1 MKTQVLNLKSFVFI
15 FLTVLLIFGMKGT
28 VYGQKLNVG
37 KPRTVRMIYFLP
49 NDWPFRSDVVQ
60 EMKDKIGI
68 VQDFYAEQML
78 AHGHGNRT
86 FRVETNARGK
96 PVVHRVNGQ
105 YPFSHYDNTLGN
117 AVIEELEQAFDFNVN
132 IYFIVLG
139 ADALRQGNGQ
149 PAGGVADQRG
159 KIAGHLLV
167 PNIFEWGTVG
177 HELGHTFGLG
187 HDFRDNSYLMSYGHQ
202 YSALSTCTAEF
213 LSVHPY
219 FNPRIP
225 IAEVSPPIIELISSP
240 TYPAGAKSI
249 PVQLKVEDPNGVHQV
264 QLFAWGGL
272 QKCRGL
278 AGKKETVIEF
288 EYDGGVGLLDFDAS
302 LVDFTSLSDA
312 ATHNI
317 FVNVV
322 DTDGNVS
329 KKHFLLREDSPSH
342 IATLKIEGFLDD
354 EVFTLK
360 GAMAFSPNGTLLAT
374 AIPYWRKGRKEGS
387 GYIIHPNHSIYL
399 WNVTTQQNIATFN
412 LGDRRDVR
420 SMVFS
425 PDGRTLTSL
434 LSDGT
439 IELWDVATK
448 ENISIMKENKW
459 VWSHVLSPDGRT
471 LASGTSDGTI
481 ELWDVA
487 TKENITTFKGHESL
501 SLPRM
506 AISPNGNFLAVAVV
520 DAWVGGWVTDSS
532 LHLWDVTTQRNI
544 ATLKDPKG
552 FWSLAFSPD
561 NTVFAAGT
569 GNAEIKL
576 WDMTT
581 RKYIGDLSGAQNEI
595 YSLAFSPDGTLLAS
609 ASGGLEIKLWDVK
622 TRMNITT
629 LSGHM
634 KPIPSVAFS
643 PDGTLLASAGDDGLV
658 MLWNVSEAIRD
669 HGPAVT
675 AHVTRPPMYWIDKA
689 KGTLDSLVGPE
700 VESLVPSVH
709 NAISLAVDTI
719 NEKLYWAE
727 KTDNRTGKIRRAN
740 LDGRKVQLVK
750 DLTSVPLDIALD
762 TVNRKIYLTN
772 SWGKVQRLNFNGSNF
787 QPNLITGLQTPNHLA
802 LDVTRGK
809 IYWTEQTSDRTGK
822 IRRANLDGTN
832 VELVKDLTNAPRGI
846 AVDNV
851 NGKIYLANSYGK
863 VQRLNLNGSNFQ
875 PNLITGLES
884 LEGIAVEAVSRKLY
898 WTEKGSISR
907 ANLNGKNIENI
918 VTGLNSPANIA
929 LSIMSTNP
937 AIAAAPAMLQGLPD
951 ATRLYPNYP
960 NPFNPET
967 WIPYQLSEPAEVTLH
982 IYATDGRLI
991 RTLALGHQP
1000 AGMYQRKNRAA
1011 YWDGKNEVGEA
1022 VASGVYFYTLTAG
1035 DFSTTRKMLIQK

>member
-1 MKTQVLNLKSFVFI
+1 MKTQALNLKSFVFI

-37 KPRTVRMIYFLP
+37 EPRTVRMIYFLP
-49 NDWPFRSDVVQ
+49 NDLPFRPDVVQ
-60 EMKDKIGI
+60 KMRNKIRT
-68 VQDFYAEQML
+68 VQTFYAEQMQ
-78 AHGHGNRT
+78 AHGYGKKT
-86 FRVETNARGK
+86 FRLETNVKGG

-105 YPFSHYDNTLGN
+105 YPFRHYDNTLGY
-117 AVIEELEQAFDFNVN
+117 AVIEELEQVFDFNEN

-139 ADALRQGNGQ
+139 ADALSQGDGQ
-149 PAGGVADQRG
+149 PAGGVADNKG
-159 KIAGHLLV
+159 KNGGHLLV
-167 PNIFEWGTVG
+167 PNGFGWGTVA
-177 HELGHTFGLG
+177 HELGHTFGLA
-187 HDFRDNSYLMSYGHQ
+187 HDFRDNSYIMSYGHQ
-202 YSALSTCTAEF
+202 YSALSACAADF

-249 PVQLKVEDPNGVHQV
+249 PVRLKVKDPNGVHQV

-278 AGKKETVIEF
+278 AGKKEAVVEF
-288 EYDGGVGLLDFDAS
+288 EYDGGIGLL
-302 LVDFTSLSDA
+302 DFTSLSDV
-312 ATHNI
+312 TPHNI
-317 FVNVV
+317 QFNVV

-329 KKHFLLREDSPSH
+329 RKDFLLWEDSPSH
-342 IATLKIEGFLDD
+342 IATLKIEGFIDD
-354 EVFTLK
+354 KVFSTI
-360 GAMAFSPNGTLLAT
+360 GATAFSPNGTLLAT
-374 AIPYWRKGRKEGS
+374 AIPHWRKVGMEGRRP
-387 GYIIHPNHSIYL
+387 ILHHNHSIYL

-412 LGDRRDVR
+412 LGNRAPVS

-425 PDGRTLTSL
+425 PDGRTLTSIS
-434 LSDGT
+434 SDGT
-439 IELWDVATK
+439 VELWNVATK
-448 ENISIMKENKW
+448 Q
-459 VWSHVLSPDGRT
+459 
-471 LASGTSDGTI
+471 
-481 ELWDVA
+481 
-487 TKENITTFKGHESL
+487 NITTFKGHGSL
-501 SLPRM
+501 FTPN
-506 AISPNGNFLAVAVV
+506 AAFSPDGKFLAVAVI
-520 DAWVGGWVTDSS
+520 DAEQGRRIKDGS

-552 FWSLAFSPD
+552 FWAMAFSPD

-576 WDMTT
+576 WDMTS
-581 RKYIGDLSGAQNEI
+581 RKYIGNLSGGQNEI

-609 ASGGLEIKLWDVK
+609 TSYGLQINLWDVK
-622 TRMNITT
+622 TRMNITS

-634 KPIPSVAFS
+634 KIIPSVAFS
-643 PDGTLLASAGDDGLV
+643 PDGAILASAGDDGLV

-669 HGPAVT
+669 RDPAVT
-675 AHVTRPPMYWIDKA
+675 AHFTGPPMYWIDKA
-689 KGTLDSLVGPE
+689 KSTLHSLVGPE
-700 VESLVPSVH
+700 VESPVPSVD
-709 NAISLAVDTI
+709 NAISLAVDSI

-727 KTDNRTGKIRRAN
+727 KTGNRTGKIRRAN
-740 LDGRKVQLVK
+740 LDGTNVQLVK
-750 DLTSVPLDIALD
+750 DLTSVPLVIALD
-762 TVNRKIYLTN
+762 IVNRKIYLTN

-802 LDVTRGK
+802 LDVVRGK

-822 IRRANLDGTN
+822 IRSANLDGTN
-832 VELVKDLTNAPRGI
+832 VELVKDLTSAPRGI

-863 VQRLNLNGSNFQ
+863 VQRLNLKGSNFQ

-884 LEGIAVEAVSRKLY
+884 PEGIAVDAVGRKLY

-929 LSIMSTNP
+929 LSIMSTNA
-937 AIAAAPAMLQGLPD
+937 AIASAPAMLQGLPD
-951 ATRLYPNYP
+951 ETRLDPNYP

-967 WIPYQLSEPAEVTLH
+967 WIPYQLSKPADVILS
-982 IYATDGRLI
+982 IYSVDGKLV
-991 RTLALGHQP
+991 RTLVLGHQI
-1000 AGMYQRKNRAA
+1000 AGIYHGKSRAA
-1011 YWDGKNEVGEA
+1011 YWDGRNEFGES
-1022 VASGVYFYTLTAG
+1022 VVSGVYFYTLRTDDFTA
-1035 DFSTTRKMLIQK
+1035 TRKMLILK

>member
-49 NDWPFRSDVVQ
+49 NDLPFRTDVVQ
-60 EMKDKIGI
+60 KMRNKIRT
-68 VQDFYAEQML
+68 VQTFYAEQMQ
-78 AHGHGNRT
+78 AHGYGKKT
-86 FRVETNARGK
+86 FRFETNAKGR

-167 PNIFEWGTVG
+167 PNRFEWGTVA

-202 YSALSTCTAEF
+202 YSALSACAAEF

-249 PVQLKVEDPNGVHQV
+249 PVRLKVKDPNGVHQV

-272 QKCRGL
+272 QKYRGL
-278 AGKKETVIEF
+278 AGKKESVIEF
-288 EYDGGVGLLDFDAS
+288 EYDGGVGLLDFDVN
-302 LVDFTSLSDA
+302 LVDFTSLSDV
-312 ATHNI
+312 TPHNI
-317 FVNVV
+317 LVNVV

-329 KKHFLLREDSPSH
+329 RKHFLLWEDSPSH
-342 IATLKIEGFLDD
+342 IATLKLEGFLDD
-354 EVFTLK
+354 EVFASS
-360 GAMAFSPNGTLLAT
+360 GAIAFSPNGTLLAT
-374 AIPYWRKGRKEGS
+374 AIPHWRKGRREGS
-387 GYIIHPNHSIYL
+387 INIIYPNHSIYL
-399 WNVTTQQNIATFN
+399 WNVKTQQNIATFN
-412 LGDRRDVR
+412 LGDRHYVR

-434 LSDGT
+434 SADGT
-439 IELWDVATK
+439 VELWNVATK
-448 ENISIMKENKW
+448 QNITIMKQNKW

-471 LASGTSDGTI
+471 LASVSTDGTI
-481 ELWDVA
+481 ELWNVA
-487 TKENITTFKGHESL
+487 TKQNITTFKGHGSL
-501 SLPRM
+501 FFSKV
-506 AISPNGNFLAVAVV
+506 AISPDGNFLAVAAV
-520 DAWVGGWVTDSS
+520 DAAEGGWIKDSS

-544 ATLKDPKG
+544 ATLKNPKG

-569 GNAEIKL
+569 GNGEIKL

-581 RKYIGDLSGAQNEI
+581 RKYIGDLSLGQYEVS
-595 YSLAFSPDGTLLAS
+595 SLAFSPDGTLLAS
-609 ASGGLEIKLWDVK
+609 TSGGSQIKLWDVK

-675 AHVTRPPMYWIDKA
+675 AHVTGPPMYWIDKA
-689 KGTLDSLVGPE
+689 KGTLHSLVGPE

-719 NEKLYWAE
+719 DEKLYWAE
-727 KTDNRTGKIRRAN
+727 KTGNRTGKIRRAN
-740 LDGRKVQLVK
+740 LDGTNVQLVK

-787 QPNLITGLQTPNHLA
+787 QPNLITGLQMPNHLA

-809 IYWTEQTSDRTGK
+809 IYWTEETSDRTGK
-822 IRRANLDGTN
+822 IQRANLDGTN
-832 VELVKDLTNAPRGI
+832 VELVKDLTSAPRGI

-884 LEGIAVEAVSRKLY
+884 PEGIAVDAVSRKLY

-918 VTGLNSPANIA
+918 VTGVNSPANIA

-937 AIAAAPAMLQGLPD
+937 AIAAAPAVLQGLPD
-951 ATRLYPNYP
+951 ETRLYPNYP

-967 WIPYQLSEPAEVTLH
+967 WIPYHLAKPADVTLT
-982 IYATDGRLI
+982 IYAVNGHVVR
-991 RTLALGHQP
+991 RLALGYQA
-1000 AGMYQRKNRAA
+1000 AGVYQNRSRAA
-1011 YWDGKNEVGEA
+1011 YWDGRNAFGEP

-1035 DFSTTRKMLIQK
+1035 DFTATRKMLIRK